1 MRPLVL
7 FLLIAVLSGCAHNK
21 IRFVKASSETGEVHI
36 EQPDEQRT
44 SYYPGKYREVIEVEH
59 TRDTKPVASDNESQP
74 ATSLTANLDDDI
86 HSIETQTSDVN
97 ETVLEEDEPSSSY
110 KVSRALIAEE
120 DARKAKNNMIWAL
133 VMLFAFFIPLA
144 PLLSIIPF
152 IIGSIKL
159 GRSRKSQ
166 YTTPLGENFER
177 SARIMQ
183 LVYGILVLLS
193 IILMA
198 AVLIVFIL

>member
-1 MRPLVL
+1 MRPL
-7 FLLIAVLSGCAHNK
+7 LLILFIALLSGCAHNK
-21 IRFVKASSETGEVHI
+21 IRFVKANSDTSEVNAEKSTEK
-36 EQPDEQRT
+36 RT
-44 SYYPGKYREVIEVEH
+44 PYYPGKYREVIEVEH
-59 TRDTKPVASDNESQP
+59 TAETHPAEQHHNVSAESAHIP
-74 ATSLTANLDDDI
+74 ILDDNI
-86 HSIETQTSDVN
+86 SSSENQTPYEKD
-97 ETVLEEDEPSSSY
+97 EFLDDDEPSSSY
-110 KVSRALIAEE
+110 KVSKALIAEE
-120 DARKAKNNMIWAL
+120 NARKAKNNMIWAL

-152 IIGSIKL
+152 IIGTIKL
-159 GRSRKSQ
+159 SRSRKSQ

-193 IILMA
+193 VLLMA